1 MNDPT
6 DLPLALYQA
15 NFDLQVRI
23 GELLQDSGRHWL
35 EFGQRLVNDGL
46 VENGAELQQLMAA
59 GDWQK
64 LAALPADAFWRQL
77 QQRFGDQQAAAQ
89 IAVAAQSSFARDL
102 QDALSRWQQETIAA
116 MDEAGF
122 GLAVPAVDT
131 RWTAMFG
138 NAASPRAPAAKK
150 AAPAAPAAN
159 RPARKP
165 TASKATAKK
174 ATAKK
179 ASAEKATA
187 KKAAAGKPA
196 AKKARASTAAKAKN
210 APAKAAKKT
219 RSGNRR

>member
-15 NFDLQVRI
+15 NVDLQVRI

-131 RWTAMFG
+131 QWTAMFG
-138 NAASPRAPAAKK
+138 NAAIPRAPAAKK
-150 AAPAAPAAN
+150 ATPAAPAAN

>member
-102 QDALSRWQQETIAA
+102 QEALARWQHETIAA

-131 RWTAMFG
+131 QWTAIFG
-138 NAASPRAPAAKK
+138 KAAAPRAPVAKK
-150 AAPAAPAAN
+150 APTAAPAADKTSPRPAA
-159 RPARKP
+159 R
-165 TASKATAKK
+165 KATAKK
-174 ATAKK
+174 TTAR
-179 ASAEKATA
+179 
-187 KKAAAGKPA
+187 KAAAGKPA
-196 AKKARASTAAKAKN
+196 AKKARTPTAKKAKKT
-210 APAKAAKKT
+210 PAKAAKKT
-219 RSGNRR
+219 RGTGR

>member
-1 MNDPT
+1 MTDPT

-102 QDALSRWQQETIAA
+102 QEALARWQQETIAA
-116 MDEAGF
+116 MDQAGF

-131 RWTAMFG
+131 QWTAMFG
-138 NAASPRAPAAKK
+138 NAAVPRAPAAKK

-159 RPARKP
+159 RPAREP

-174 ATAKK
+174 T
-179 ASAEKATA
+179 SAEKATA

-196 AKKARASTAAKAKN
+196 AKKARASTAAKAKK

>member
-1 MNDPT
+1 MTDPT

-131 RWTAMFG
+131 QWTAIFG
-138 NAASPRAPAAKK
+138 EAAAPRAPVAKK
-150 AAPAAPAAN
+150 APTAAPAADKTSPKPAA
-159 RPARKP
+159 R
-165 TASKATAKK
+165 KATAKK
-174 ATAKK
+174 TTAR
-179 ASAEKATA
+179 
-187 KKAAAGKPA
+187 KAAAGKPA
-196 AKKARASTAAKAKN
+196 AKKARTPTAKKAKKT
-210 APAKAAKKT
+210 PAKAAKKT
-219 RSGNRR
+219 RGTGR

>member
-102 QDALSRWQQETIAA
+102 QEALSRWQQDTIAA
-116 MDEAGF
+116 MDDAGF

-131 RWTAMFG
+131 QWTAMFG
-138 NAASPRAPAAKK
+138 NAAVPRAPAEKK
-150 AAPAAPAAN
+150 APPAAPAAN

-174 ATAKK
+174 VSAK
-179 ASAEKATA
+179 KATA

-196 AKKARASTAAKAKN
+196 AKKTRASTAAKAKK

>member
-1 MNDPT
+1 MTDPT

-102 QDALSRWQQETIAA
+102 QDALSRWQQDTIAA
-116 MDEAGF
+116 MDDAGF

-131 RWTAMFG
+131 QWTAMFG
-138 NAASPRAPAAKK
+138 NAAVPRAPAEKK
-150 AAPAAPAAN
+150 APPAAPAAN

-174 ATAKK
+174 VSAK
-179 ASAEKATA
+179 KATA

-196 AKKARASTAAKAKN
+196 AKKTRASTAAKAKK

>member
-1 MNDPT
+1 MTDHT

-23 GELLQDSGRHWL
+23 SELLQDSGRHWL

-102 QDALSRWQQETIAA
+102 QDALSRWRQDTIAA
-116 MDEAGF
+116 MDDAGF

-131 RWTAMFG
+131 QWTAMFG
-138 NAASPRAPAAKK
+138 NAAVPRAPAEKK
-150 AAPAAPAAN
+150 APPAAPAAN

-174 ATAKK
+174 VSAK
-179 ASAEKATA
+179 KATA

-196 AKKARASTAAKAKN
+196 AKKTRASTAAKAKK

>member
-1 MNDPT
+1 MTDPT

-131 RWTAMFG
+131 QWTAMFG
-138 NAASPRAPAAKK
+138 NAAIPRAPAAKK
-150 AAPAAPAAN
+150 ATPAAPAAN

-165 TASKATAKK
+165 TASKAS
-174 ATAKK
+174 AKK
-179 ASAEKATA
+179 ASA

-196 AKKARASTAAKAKN
+196 AKKARASTAAKAKK

>member
-131 RWTAMFG
+131 QWTAIFG
-138 NAASPRAPAAKK
+138 KAAAPRAPVAKK
-150 AAPAAPAAN
+150 APTAAPAADKTSPRPAA
-159 RPARKP
+159 R
-165 TASKATAKK
+165 KATAKK
-174 ATAKK
+174 TTAR
-179 ASAEKATA
+179 
-187 KKAAAGKPA
+187 KAAAGKPA

>member
-131 RWTAMFG
+131 QWTAMFG

-150 AAPAAPAAN
+150 AAPAAN

-165 TASKATAKK
+165 TASKAS
-174 ATAKK
+174 AKK
-179 ASAEKATA
+179 ASA

-196 AKKARASTAAKAKN
+196 AKKARASTAAKAKK